1 MTDYVK
7 STNFTS
13 KDSLA
18 TGNPLKIVKGAEFDV
33 EFNNIATAVAT
44 KADSSAVS
52 SDLALKAPL
61 ASPALT
67 GTPTAPTAAVN
78 TNTTQVATTAF
89 TVAQIADDA
98 PTKTGTGASG
108 TWGINITGNAASA
121 TNATNATNAV
131 NAATV
136 NDDAITKDKLQSP
149 AAGSAYLISRLVINE
164 ASTSAGFNLPDRLYD
179 QSSTV
184 GVTVLVPGV
193 IRCYLEHR
201 NLFGG
206 SYTTQA
212 RISKNGVQQ
221 AVWSTTSSS
230 YTTRTLD
237 LSVDVGDLI
246 VFQQAAGP
254 NESQYSSWRNVFIYS
269 NNPSMA
275 VA

>member
-33 EFNNIATAVAT
+33 EFNNIAVAVAT

-61 ASPALT
+61 ASPSLT
-67 GTPTAPTAAVN
+67 GTPTAPTAEVN
-78 TNTTQVATTAF
+78 TNTTQIANTAF
-89 TVAQIADDA
+89 VIAQIADDA
-98 PTKTGTGASG
+98 PTKTGGGASG
-108 TWGINITGNAASA
+108 NWGINITGNAASA
-121 TNATNATNAV
+121 TNATNATNAG

-149 AAGSAYLISRLVINE
+149 AAGAAYLISRLVIN
-164 ASTSAGFNLPDRLYD
+164 ARSTGSAYSPTDQLYS
-179 QSSTV
+179 QSGSV

-193 IRCYLEHR
+193 IRCSFEHR
-201 NLFGG
+201 SLFGNG
-206 SYTTQA
+206 TVNA
-212 RISKNGVQQ
+212 RILKNGTQQ
-221 AVWSTTSSS
+221 ATWSTLSSS
-230 YTTRTLD
+230 FTTRTLD
-237 LSVDVGDLI
+237 LTVDVGDLI
-246 VFQQAAGP
+246 VFQQAGLDDFYTA
-254 NESQYSSWRNVFIYS
+254 EWRNVVIYS